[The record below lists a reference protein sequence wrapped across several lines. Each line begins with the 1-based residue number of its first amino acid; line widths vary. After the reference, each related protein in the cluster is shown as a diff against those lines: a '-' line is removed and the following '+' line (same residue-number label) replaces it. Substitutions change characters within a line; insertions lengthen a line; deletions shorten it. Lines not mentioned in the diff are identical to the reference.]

1 MKKLFILSLGAIAL
15 VSACKQ
21 APTDQYAINGTT
33 DLADGEVVRLMYRV
47 GGDSIFQD
55 SAVVANGAFT
65 FAGKLD
71 RPYSAYMFVGANP
84 YASDK
89 KLRQFVIEP
98 AEMTVNLVGEEYGQA
113 ELAGS
118 PITAQQDSLQAVQK
132 PIMDEM
138 MALRGKYQEVY
149 AANDTA
155 ALRAMGEQ
163 FDALR
168 KRMNDSNLD
177 FIKTHPN
184 SFIAVTLLEGQRS
197 DLEFDELK
205 ALYNGLTPEMQALA
219 EGTGKYITALE
230 NIQPGKVAPNVTGND
245 QNGKAV
251 SMADL
256 KGKVVLLDFWAT
268 WCGPC
273 RASLPHVKALYDK
286 YNKKGLEVVA
296 VSLDRSEEPW
306 KEYIASQKELGME
319 NYHNI
324 YDAPVNNADNYAIMY
339 IPSKFIIDAQGNM
352 VGRFDD
358 EAELDAKLAELLGE

>member
-15 VSACKQ
+15 MSACKQ
-21 APTDQYAINGTT
+21 APSDQYTINGTT

-55 SAVVANGAFT
+55 SAVVTNGAFT

-84 YASDK
+84 YASDQ

-98 AEMTVNLVGEEYGQA
+98 AEMTVNLTGESYNEA
-113 ELAGS
+113 ALTGS
-118 PITAQQDSLQAVQK
+118 PITAQKDSLTAVQK
-132 PIMDEM
+132 PITDQM
-138 MALRGKYQEVY
+138 MSLREAFQTAYTN
-149 AANDTA
+149 NDTVA
-155 ALRAMGEQ
+155 FDSLRTVS
-163 FDALR
+163 DKLR
-168 KRMNDSNLD
+168 EEMNASNLD
-177 FIKTHPN
+177 FIKNHPD
-184 SFIAVTLLEGQRS
+184 SYISVTLLEAQRS
-197 DLEFDELK
+197 DLDFDELK
-205 ALYNGLTPEMQALA
+205 ALYNGLTPDMQSLA
-219 EGTGKYITALE
+219 ESTGKYINALE
-230 NIQPGKVAPNVTGND
+230 SIQAGKPAPNVTGND
-245 QNGKAV
+245 QNGNPV

-273 RASLPHVKALYDK
+273 RASLPHVKSLYDK
-286 YNKKGLEVVA
+286 YNAKGLEVVA

-306 KEYIASQKELGME
+306 KEYITNQKELGME

-339 IPSKFIIDAQGNM
+339 IPSKFIIDAEGNM

-358 EAELDAKLAELLGE
+358 EAELDAKLEEMLGK